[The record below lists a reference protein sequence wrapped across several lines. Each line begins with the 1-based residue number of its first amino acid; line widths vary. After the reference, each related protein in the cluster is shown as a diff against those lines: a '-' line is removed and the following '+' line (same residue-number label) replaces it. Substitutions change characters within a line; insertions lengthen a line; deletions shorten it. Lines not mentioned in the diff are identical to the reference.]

1 MRAGVDYLDKKAA
14 ANLSFIDNARGHIDT
29 KPVYV
34 YTEQIFVGYYI
45 YIIVAY
51 KKICICLYRDKNDT
65 NYVSFIVGVKKLCIF
80 IQKQ

>member
-1 MRAGVDYLDKKAA
+1 MRAGDRFYQKEGRRKPK
-14 ANLSFIDNARGHIDT
+14 LSYNARGHIDT

-51 KKICICLYRDKNDT
+51 KKSV
-65 NYVSFIVGVKKLCIF
+65 YVYTETKTTPTMYIL
-80 IQKQ
+80 